1 MKKLCLVLFCL
12 CLLGSSALADNV
24 KVLQKSDAE
33 LRQMGFL
40 TAAEAEAQARRQLAE
55 GAARGVYQVDFVDDA
70 PDGMTA
76 HCVLRAYDEDE
87 YIWSVQLGRADDLP
101 IYDIGI
107 AAKGPDRGAVQ
118 YMNYHD
124 RHSMQ
129 ALVDRYRVS
138 HGLAQAIFWPLEDQR
153 AFWQELLALCP
164 REQRVYGEIPLW
176 AQTVLQTTPDV
187 PSAEELSP
195 QEAIEQARVYAG
207 ADAAALTGLHFYRQA
222 DGSAWYEV
230 YFCKGTEA
238 WYTVKATLRID
249 ASTGEKINE

>member
-138 HGLAQAIFWPLEDQR
+138 HGLAQAIRESEEFKQYDAFSGRWRISAPFGRSCLRCAR
-153 AFWQELLALCP
+153 AS
-164 REQRVYGEIPLW
+164 
-176 AQTVLQTTPDV
+176 
-187 PSAEELSP
+187 SAYT
-195 QEAIEQARVYAG
+195 ARSRFG
-207 ADAAALTGLHFYRQA
+207 RKP
-222 DGSAWYEV
+222 
-230 YFCKGTEA
+230 FCKQRPTCPARKSFRRRKPLSRPGCMPA
-238 WYTVKATLRID
+238 RMPRL
-249 ASTGEKINE
+249 